1 MSDDGTARILDLT
14 AIERFKAAL
23 GEFGDTIKSSLLE
36 SDSEIERAIVWI
48 ERERMWHWK
57 RQIQRRQEE
66 LVMARSALFRKQTQG
81 SSKAGRPS
89 VVDEKIA
96 LEKAKRRLRSGQER
110 YEACRRWRTK
120 LERDYAIYKGQVQ
133 PLASTGER
141 GVGEAITLL
150 ERLLRHLDQ
159 YVRGVSGAEE
169 AISALLAEDDGRSMK
184 RGSADQSVTE
194 EEEIDEPNETTE
206 GSES

>member
-1 MSDDGTARILDLT
+1 MSDDGTARILDLK

-23 GEFGDTIKSSLLE
+23 GEFGETIKSSLLE
-36 SDSEIERAIVWI
+36 SDSEIERSIVWI
-48 ERERMWHWK
+48 ERERMWYWK

-81 SSKAGRPS
+81 SSKDGRPS

-120 LERDYAIYKGQVQ
+120 LERDYSIYKGQVQ
-133 PLASTGER
+133 PLASAGER
-141 GVGEAITLL
+141 DVGEAITLL

-169 AISALLAEDDGRSMK
+169 AISELLAEDHGRSMK
-184 RGSADQSVTE
+184 RGTADQSVTE
-194 EEEIDEPNETTE
+194 EDNDEPNETTE
-206 GSES
+206 RSES